1 MDQNEARLIDD
12 LFQKLGDAARTGAP
26 RDSDAERY
34 IAAKSAALP
43 GATYYMAQAIIVAQH
58 ALEAGQQR
66 IRELEA
72 QLADAQQRASAG
84 GSSGGFLSGLFGG
97 GQRQPAPAPQPGYA
111 QPGYAQPGY
120 TQPGYGQPGPWGAP
134 APAGGGMFGGGGG
147 GLFGGGGGGFLA
159 GAAQTAAG
167 VAGGV
172 LAAEAIDS
180 MFRGGHEERSGLFG
194 GGGGSEGLFGSSDR
208 SGGDLHYSGNDHS
221 SSDDDRSDDDSS
233 DDDSSDDS
241 GSDDDG
247 F

>member
-1 MDQNEARLIDD
+1 MDQNESRLIDD
-12 LFQKLGDAARTGAP
+12 LFQKLGDAARAGAP
-26 RDSDAERY
+26 RDPDAERY

-72 QLADAQQRASAG
+72 QLADAQQRSPAG
-84 GSSGGFLSGLFGG
+84 SSSGGCLSGLFGG
-97 GQRQPAPAPQPGYA
+97 GQRQPAPPPQPGYA
-111 QPGYAQPGY
+111 QSGYP
-120 TQPGYGQPGPWGAP
+120 QPGYGQPGPWGAP

-147 GLFGGGGGGFLA
+147 GLFGGGGSGFLA

-172 LAAEAIDS
+172 LAAEAIES

-194 GGGGSEGLFGSSDR
+194 SSSSGSEGLFDGGSDR
-208 SGGDLHYSGNDHS
+208 SDGDLHYRGNDDS
-221 SSDDDRSDDDSS
+221 SFDDDSPA
-233 DDDSSDDS
+233 DDSSDDS
-241 GSDDDG
+241 GSDDDS
-247 F
+247 